1 MFIKQ
6 LILAAVGLAA
16 GGIISAGVFAFIT
29 IIGLVPRLAART
41 KTAKHVRLYEDIIV
55 LGATAGNLTFF
66 YHFPIF
72 GGAVMGVVFGLFSG
86 IFVGCLIMSL
96 AETLDTVPTISRRIK
111 LAVGL
116 QYIIL
121 SIGLGK
127 CVGSLLYF
135 WYGMAG

>member
-55 LGATAGNLTFF
+55 LGAT
-66 YHFPIF
+66 
-72 GGAVMGVVFGLFSG
+72 
-86 IFVGCLIMSL
+86 
-96 AETLDTVPTISRRIK
+96 E
-111 LAVGL
+111 
-116 QYIIL
+116 
-121 SIGLGK
+121 IGRAH
-127 CVGSLLYF
+127 V
-135 WYGMAG
+135 